1 MQYNGL
7 TWAIAL
13 LALLVVMLAWRVLR
27 RPGWFLGWLRGTCG
41 LLILGLAGVVAVVAY
56 DLYSY
61 SELPPSGQSLVS
73 LKFTAEG
80 HQRYRVSIQEGTR
93 ERNTILDG
101 DLWQLDARVLGWHKL
116 ATLIGLRP
124 GYRLDALT
132 STYRSAAQQAVAE
145 SSRAML
151 GASPYGIDL
160 WRWLRE
166 TGNGFPLFDARGAR
180 VAFLPMVDGAV
191 FEVSLTSAGLVAE
204 ARNQAARDALAH

>member
-13 LALLVVMLAWRVLR
+13 LALLVLVLAWRVLR
-27 RPGWFLGWLRGTCG
+27 RPGWFFGWLRGTGG
-41 LLILGLAGVVAVVAY
+41 LVILCLSGGLGVVAY

-61 SELPPSGQSLVS
+61 AELPPSGQALVS

-80 HQRYRVSIQEGTR
+80 QQRYRVSIQEGAR

-101 DLWQLDARVLGWHKL
+101 DLWQLDARVLAWHKL
-116 ATLIGLRP
+116 ASLIGLRP

-145 SSRAML
+145 SSRAVL

-166 TGNGFPLFDARGAR
+166 TNNGFFLFEARGAR

-191 FEVSLTSAGLVAE
+191 FNVSLTSAGLIAE
-204 ARNQAARDALAH
+204 AQNQAARDALAR

>member
-13 LALLVVMLAWRVLR
+13 LALLVLVFAWRILA

-41 LLILGLAGVVAVVAY
+41 LAILGLAAVGAVVAY
-56 DLYSY
+56 DLHSY
-61 SELPPSGQSLVS
+61 TELPATGRTLAS
-73 LKFTAEG
+73 LKFSAEG
-80 HQRYRVSIQEGTR
+80 HQRYRVTIQEGAR

-101 DLWQLDARVLGWHKL
+101 DLWQLDARVLGWSRL

-132 STYRSAAQQAVAE
+132 SSYRAAEQQAVAE
-145 SSRAML
+145 SSRAVL
-151 GASPYGIDL
+151 AASPYGLDL

-166 TGNGFPLFDARGAR
+166 TNNGLFLFEARGAR
-180 VAFLPMVDGAV
+180 VAFLSMVDGAV
-191 FEVSLTSAGLVAE
+191 FNVQLTSEGLVAE
-204 ARNQAARDALAH
+204 AQNQAARDALVR